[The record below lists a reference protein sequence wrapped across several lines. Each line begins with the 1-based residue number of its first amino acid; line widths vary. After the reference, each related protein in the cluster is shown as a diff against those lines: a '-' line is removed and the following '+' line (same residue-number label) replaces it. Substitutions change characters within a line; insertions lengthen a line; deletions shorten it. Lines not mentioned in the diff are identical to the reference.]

1 MVQPRSPNGSPLIL
15 IVDDNVDV
23 REMYC
28 TYLEFS
34 GFRCSEALNGED
46 ALAQVAHERP
56 DLILMDAT
64 MPLMDGWEA
73 ARRLKQ
79 DSEMN
84 QIPLIIFTAHAFH
97 EHRERAET
105 LGADGFLA
113 KPVLPDELAREVKR
127 ILKLPATFGRR
138 P

>member
-1 MVQPRSPNGSPLIL
+1 MSSVRASNLPPLIL
-15 IVDDNVDV
+15 IVDDNLDV

-46 ALAQVAHERP
+46 ALAQVAAECP
-56 DLILMDAT
+56 ALILMDAT

-73 ARRLKQ
+73 ARRLKE
-79 DSEMN
+79 DTATKN
-84 QIPLIIFTAHAFH
+84 VPLIMLTAHAFQ
-97 EHRERAET
+97 EHRERADA
-105 LGADGFLA
+105 LGVEGFLA
-113 KPVLPDELAREVKR
+113 KPVLPDDLAQEVRR
-127 ILKLPATFGRR
+127 ILKLPATFGKR